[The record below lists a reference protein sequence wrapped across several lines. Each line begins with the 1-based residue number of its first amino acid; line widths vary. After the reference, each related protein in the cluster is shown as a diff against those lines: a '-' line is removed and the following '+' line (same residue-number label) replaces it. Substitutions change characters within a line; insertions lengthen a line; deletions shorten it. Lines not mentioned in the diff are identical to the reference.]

1 MIEITTYAKLLEEGK
16 KTLETAGI
24 LEAEL
29 DAWYLLSDTIS
40 IDRTKFLVD
49 RNDPKEL
56 DHDLLEQYRSRLKKR
71 AMRIPLQHILGIQE
85 FMGIEF
91 LVNGKVLIPRQD
103 TEVLVEEV
111 LKEKGGTVLDLCT
124 GSGCIAV
131 SLAKLGHF
139 QQVDAA
145 DISVDA
151 LDIAKENAKRAGVQV
166 RFYQGNL
173 FETITQKYDI
183 IVSNPPYIPKEV
195 IETLEPEVKKY
206 EPYQALYGPNH
217 GLYFY
222 ETISKFAV
230 DFLNS
235 DGKIFY
241 EIGYDQAEAVCTILE
256 RNKYKEI
263 EVIADLSGKNR
274 VVKARK
280 YLLLSYG

>member
-56 DHDLLEQYRSRLKKR
+56 DHDLLEQYRSLLKKR

-241 EIGYDQAEAVCTILE
+241 EIGYDQAEAVCAILE

-280 YLLLSYG
+280 